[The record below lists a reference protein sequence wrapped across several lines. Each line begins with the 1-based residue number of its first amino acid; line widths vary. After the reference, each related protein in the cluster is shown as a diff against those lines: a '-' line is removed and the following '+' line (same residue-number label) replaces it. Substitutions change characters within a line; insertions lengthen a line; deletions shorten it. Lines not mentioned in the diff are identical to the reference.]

1 MIWYDMSYNQF
12 EPDFL
17 NRLEV
22 EPEENQAKGV
32 TDEFNETDSCVFDCN
47 RRILRAGRTIYS

>member
-17 NRLEV
+17 NKIINEL
-22 EPEENQAKGV
+22 EENMEEEAI
-32 TDEFNETDSCVFDCN
+32 DEPDQTDSFIFN
-47 RRILRAGRTIYS
+47 RYKCIL